1 VRSPPS
7 AFASAVSTSVLGCLK
22 VHRAAVGLTFS
33 TTAGVPSAFFIHD
46 GSEGVRSLSRSTSL
60 YQNTMSS
67 AVNGA
72 PSDQRDPGRSLIVH
86 CRKSFDD
93 SQPAAIFGSIL
104 PPSGEC
110 RTSAS

>member
-1 VRSPPS
+1 MR
-7 AFASAVSTSVLGCLK
+7 TSVFACLNVK
-22 VHRAAVGLTFS
+22 RAAVGLTFS
-33 TTAGVPSAFFIHD
+33 TTAVEPSAFFIH
-46 GSEGVRSLSRSTSL
+46 EGTAGTRSLLSSTSW

-72 PSDQRDPGRSLIVH
+72 PSDHFAPGRSLIVH
-86 CRKSFDD
+86 CLKSFDD

-104 PPSGEC
+104 PPSGEW

>member
-1 VRSPPS
+1 MFRR
-7 AFASAVSTSVLGCLK
+7 TSW
-22 VHRAAVGLTFS
+22 
-33 TTAGVPSAFFIHD
+33 
-46 GSEGVRSLSRSTSL
+46 

-72 PSDQRDPGRSLIVH
+72 PSDHLAPGRSLIVH
-86 CRKSFDD
+86 CLKSFDD

-104 PPSGEC
+104 PPSGEW

>member
-1 VRSPPS
+1 M
-7 AFASAVSTSVLGCLK
+7 
-22 VHRAAVGLTFS
+22 
-33 TTAGVPSAFFIHD
+33 PSAFFIQEGSD
-46 GSEGVRSLSRSTSL
+46 GTRSLFSSTSL

-72 PSDQRDPGRSLIVH
+72 PSDHLAPGRSLIVH
-86 CRKSFDD
+86 WRKSFDD
-93 SQPAAIFGSIL
+93 SQPAAIFGSIF